1 MSVNLY
7 DKALLEKL
15 SNWTR
20 NTKMNI
26 VGPNDARRIFE
37 IVADNTND
45 KPLQLPMIVLTR
57 PGGYTINDQGLAKHP
72 LSYNGAKLHSDAE
85 TSVLLNAI
93 PITIPYQ
100 LDVYCRYFEEAD
112 EYSRNLVFN
121 IINFPKLTVTIPY
134 NGENYKHD
142 SNIRMDDGVEDNS
155 GIPERLVTGQFTRM
169 TIALNI
175 DDAYLW
181 DVRKAGNWTVCDNY
195 AVTVKD
201 NELSR

>member
-1 MSVNLY
+1 
-7 DKALLEKL
+7 
-15 SNWTR
+15 
-20 NTKMNI
+20 MNI

-37 IVADNTND
+37 VVADNTND
-45 KPLQLPMIVLTR
+45 KPLQFPMLVLTR
-57 PGGYTINDQGLAKHP
+57 PGGYTINGQGLAKHP
-72 LSYNGAKLHSDAE
+72 LSYNGAKLHADAE

-121 IINFPKLTVTIPY
+121 IIIFPKLTITIPY

-142 SNIRMDDGVEDNS
+142 SNIRMSDEIEDNS

-181 DVRKAGNWTVCDNY
+181 DVRKAGNWTICENY
-195 AVTVKD
+195 QVNVKD
-201 NELSR
+201 DLLSR

>member
-15 SNWTR
+15 SNWTK
-20 NTKMNI
+20 NTELHI
-26 VGPNDARRIFE
+26 VGPDDARRIFE
-37 IVADNTND
+37 VVADNTDD
-45 KPLQLPMIVLTR
+45 KPIQLPMIVLTR
-57 PGGYTINDQGLAKHP
+57 PGGYTINDYGLSKKP
-72 LSYNGAKLHSDAE
+72 LSYNGLKLHADVE

-121 IINFPKLTVTIPY
+121 IINYPKLTITIPY
-134 NGENYKHD
+134 NNENYKHD
-142 SNIRMDDGVEDNS
+142 ANIRMDNGVEDNS

-169 TIALNI
+169 TISLNI

-181 DVRKAGNWTVCDNY
+181 DTRKVGNWTICDNY
-195 AVTVKD
+195 QVIVKD
-201 NELSR
+201 K